1 MSPPTFES
9 LYPLLSRGISVRSGR
24 PQGLLYSEDELQRAR
39 QRAEQHPALARDI
52 LAAADRTLV
61 DPGFLT
67 LPQEPYY
74 ALSGLERLVEAQML
88 RPSASYEQGIL
99 RLLRLFAAADTWV
112 SHVHQS
118 AIDPTRLM
126 RCDHCAA
133 NTAAAM
139 VLAMEALG
147 AALPEAD
154 DAYLTGRI
162 DALALRPFL
171 VSCEERSEHWA
182 RRDYRRNWR
191 IMTCGDAGL
200 AALCLRDVAD
210 RERIVSCALEGVAD
224 VLDAVPA
231 EGDWEEGVGYWT
243 ATLYYGLRYA
253 LALRRASD
261 GRIDLFRHPALVAT
275 CEYLTHM
282 TLPDGTV
289 FNYADNSPT
298 ISPTP
303 LYLLARETRVGH
315 LAWTARRMGYRGLW
329 DLLFDDPAL
338 PASPPVDR
346 PTARTF
352 GATGIAVAR
361 SDWSEDAFY
370 VGLKSGPTRV
380 GHSQLDVQSFIVSV
394 GDAPLIIDP
403 GYWTQAHFLG
413 SFGARRWDFDG
424 NAAIGHNTILVD
436 GQDQTHGGAGR
447 FVASQVS
454 EQLACFVSDGA
465 AMYPGLL
472 HRFERWVV
480 FVPRRGDQP
489 DILLVYDDL
498 AADVARYW
506 KWLLQPA
513 GAFSGGPISH
523 CIENKG
529 VRLSL
534 TRLLPAA
541 DTPWRETEEIRTSTY
556 RGSDLLQDVQHT
568 IHLRSF
574 GPMFPMP
581 EIEFLWAMHVG
592 APEQMRWRLERS
604 DASGLVVHGQG
615 AGARLSLAFH
625 RSERTCQLVREEE

>member
-1 MSPPTFES
+1 MDLPTFEALS
-9 LYPLLSRGISVRSGR
+9 PLLSRGISVGSGR
-24 PQGLLYSEDELQRAR
+24 PWGLVYSGDELARAR
-39 QRAEQHPALARDI
+39 KRADEHPALVRDI
-52 LAAADRTLV
+52 LAAADRTLA

-74 ALSGLERLVEAQML
+74 ALPRLDRLVEAQML
-88 RPSASYEQGIL
+88 CPQPQYEQGIL
-99 RLLRLFAAADTWV
+99 ASLRLFAAADTWV

-118 AIDPTRLM
+118 AIDPARLM

-139 VLAMEALG
+139 ILAIESLG
-147 AALPEAD
+147 AALSPAD
-154 DAYLTGRI
+154 EAYLTERI

-171 VSCEERSEHWA
+171 ISCEERSEHWA

-200 AALCLRDVAD
+200 AALGLASLPD
-210 RERIVSCALEGVAD
+210 RERMVKWALEGVAD

-253 LALRRASD
+253 LALRRTSE

-289 FNYADNSPT
+289 FNYADNGPR

-303 LYLLARETRVGH
+303 LHLLARETRVGH
-315 LAWTARRMGYRGLW
+315 LAWTARRMGHRGFW
-329 DLLFDDPAL
+329 DLLFDDPTL
-338 PASPPVDR
+338 PGEPPLDR

-352 GATGIAVAR
+352 DTTGIAVAR
-361 SDWSEDAFY
+361 SDWSEDAVY
-370 VGLKSGPTRV
+370 VGFKSGPTRV

-436 GQDQTHGGAGR
+436 GQGQTYGGAGR
-447 FVASQVS
+447 FIASQVTD
-454 EQLACFVSDGA
+454 QLAWFVSDGA
-465 AMYPGLL
+465 ALYPGLL
-472 HRFERWVV
+472 DRFERWLV
-480 FVPRRGDQP
+480 FVAP

-498 AADVARYW
+498 AANTPRYW
-506 KWLLQPA
+506 KWLLHPA
-513 GAFSGGPISH
+513 GSFSGGPVSH
-523 CIENKG
+523 CIENQG
-529 VRLSL
+529 IQLSL
-534 TRLLPAA
+534 TRLLPAE
-541 DTPWRETEEIRTSTY
+541 DTPWRNTEEIRTSTY

-568 IHLRSF
+568 IHLHSF
-574 GPMFPMP
+574 GPMFPLP

-592 APEQMRWRLERS
+592 APGGLRWSLERS
-604 DASGLVVHGQG
+604 VTSGFVVHGQRE
-615 AGARLSLAFH
+615 GARVSVAFDRARH
-625 RSERTCQLVREEE
+625 ICALV